1 MGNFPR
7 NQINPYFS
15 ICQLYEQ
22 TLLNLRFPSVVLL
35 MNFAL
40 TKFAMFLVNQGP
52 KYTQT
57 AAWAEGWNREKEQQT
72 PEAPLRLAG

>member
-1 MGNFPR
+1 
-7 NQINPYFS
+7 
-15 ICQLYEQ
+15 
-22 TLLNLRFPSVVLL
+22 

-57 AAWAEGWNREKEQQT
+57 AAWAEGWHREKEQQT